1 MHHAALTGYVRETT
15 LGVLSF
21 QGGRAVGAGGDA
33 VGHVPSLLPTP
44 AVTVATTRMHVT
56 KSSHVSCCIRHTHC
70 DCRPPVATVA
80 ATGIY
85 PRVATITD
93 PPVALKCATSSS
105 PCLLHPRH
113 LPVQHRSVD
122 VNTHTYITSHSL
134 RICRDVAVETCNT
147 STSPPESCDILFSPL
162 RLTSVLATD
171 TAVPGY
177 LTHDTAVPGC
187 TTHDTAGRPV
197 QLAVSGECDWMLA
210 FAVVAAAPRGM
221 LWVTRPP
228 TGRQVCGGE
237 PNVWGQGSGRELK
250 VAMHV

>member
-1 MHHAALTGYVRETT
+1 M
-15 LGVLSF
+15 
-21 QGGRAVGAGGDA
+21 
-33 VGHVPSLLPTP
+33 PSLPPTP

-80 ATGIY
+80 ATGIN

-93 PPVALKCATSSS
+93 PPVALKCATSPS

-122 VNTHTYITSHSL
+122 VNTHTYITSHGL

-171 TAVPGY
+171 TAVPGC
-177 LTHDTAVPGC
+177 LTQDTAVWL
-187 TTHDTAGRPV
+187 HDTRHSCAWLHDTRHSWRPV

-210 FAVVAAAPRGM
+210 FVVVAAAPRGM

-237 PNVWGQGSGRELK
+237 PNVWGQGSGRGLK